1 MNPYYMIV
9 VEGRILHTSNDLNEI
24 ADKVKQ
30 LALKE
35 GEYKI
40 EEHGGWG
47 AQWKWDY
54 YVGTNQNILGLVQGI
69 QEHS

>member
-47 AQWKWDY
+47 AQ
-54 YVGTNQNILGLVQGI
+54 
-69 QEHS
+69 